1 MTPKQ
6 KANYLVNSFIE
17 FASDESEFFGKSYIN
32 CLQNAK
38 QCALIAVE
46 LLIDCT
52 HSEDIVIE
60 QIGANGRDRNAKYT
74 YEYWNQVKTEIN
86 LL

>member
-1 MTPKQ
+1 MINKIDKMNPKE
-6 KANYLVNSFIE
+6 KAKDLISKFYLQT
-17 FASDESEFFGKSYIN
+17 A
-32 CLQNAK
+32 Q

-74 YEYWNQVKTEIN
+74 YEYWEQVKIEITN
-86 LL
+86 L